1 MGIPPPWKMLYFRWP
16 KCTLQY
22 PPLPI
27 ALECQWG
34 LICIPHV
41 YHSFHRC
48 WTVYSQWHLI
58 TETDHQPKVESVAT
72 SVLDLSIKFFKGRTS
87 ISGNSS
93 SSQSWNS
100 FSFRSPPVGK
110 CPWRTDIH
118 QQQLI
123 IIAKFKNFL
132 LPFSTCPS
140 IYLKDS
146 HLFAATDHH
155 LKVEILSPSVLDLS
169 INLLKGLTFINSN
182 RSSSESTNSVLFRSG
197 SIPPF
202 PWRTSISFQQDIMN
216 TIQTRNFYYFWC

>member
-1 MGIPPPWKMLYFRWP
+1 MHKQFSVHISQPVNFCANSPESPFLEFHTRKPPPPMKKFRFEMTKVYMGIPPPWKMLYFRWP

-93 SSQSWNS
+93 SLQSWNI
-100 FSFRSPPVGK
+100 FSFCSPPVGK
-110 CPWRTDIH
+110 CLWRTEIH
-118 QQQLI
+118 QQQQI
-123 IIAKFKNFL
+123 IIGKYKQFL
-132 LPFSTCPS
+132 LRFLTCP
-140 IYLKDS
+140 
-146 HLFAATDHH
+146 
-155 LKVEILSPSVLDLS
+155 
-169 INLLKGLTFINSN
+169 
-182 RSSSESTNSVLFRSG
+182 
-197 SIPPF
+197 
-202 PWRTSISFQQDIMN
+202 
-216 TIQTRNFYYFWC
+216 